1 VTIKLSEAQ
10 IRGQVKAVLDKIPET
25 RVIGIHSPVAWV
37 GPASIRVNAID
48 VDIVFCPSTLAVRET
63 LAGHSPSASTL
74 ALLTD
79 RSDVELGVDVLT
91 RLAKRRLFRIE
102 AWRIAMDL
110 FGAREVDA
118 RLARESWI
126 WESLVEGAPAEG
138 YAPVPSG
145 VLDAETVWK
154 TILCGQLGMSDE
166 QPDAQTLLQGTLDS
180 EALSRFERAP
190 AAMREGVAARV
201 ALTAGPVGSAIMRAL
216 ASGRGADALALGL
229 ACRVL
234 FSVAPQREP
243 KLQEAAVRLEP
254 LLGGHSLEP
263 QQGIAWADAAEAVVR
278 KQVEASGP
286 QAATSWFDRTDTLL
300 RELRADE
307 FVHQSDVLV
316 SGFEQRLE
324 NYVSQLT
331 AALAEPSSSLAAL
344 DTAAAVVLAHDHA
357 LWRTDRAEAV
367 RMSLRLA
374 GWVRRPRVVAAS
386 FAEAVLAYAREG
398 AMVDRARGVLADG
411 DSLPAATEVYRRLAD
426 EVTAVREQEN
436 RHFANLLADW
446 TALGSSDERIVPV
459 EAVLDRVVA
468 PLARE
473 APVLFIVADGM
484 SLPVYCE
491 LLNDLAALGWVEVEE
506 GDQPVRRPAV
516 AALPTI
522 TEVSRA
528 SLLCGALRSGPAG
541 VERNGF
547 SSSPALVAISRP
559 AFPPLLFHK
568 GDLVQAGG
576 GGLAE
581 TVRTEIART
590 TRQIVGVVIN
600 AIDDH
605 LAKGDQLRVHW
616 GTESIRPLRWVLDAA
631 REAGRVVVLTS
642 DHGHVLEPGLTHRP
656 NDSGGHRHRLDDGK
670 PAADEVAL
678 RGPRVLAPGGAVI
691 VPWSERVR
699 YGVRQNGYHGGASPQ
714 EVVVPLAV
722 LRTAEQSLRG
732 WTELPPTIPVWWD
745 VEEPFTGRPTTPP
758 IVPLRVM
765 TPKKQTELFAPT
777 PGSAPSAEA
786 APWVDRLLASPVWAA
801 QKAVAGRLSLPDDR
815 IRQCLVAL
823 DERGGKLTR
832 TALAR
837 ALGVAPLRVSG
848 MMTALR
854 RLLNVDGYAVLTFDE
869 TSDTVELNRALLD
882 TQFGLERSA

>member
-1 VTIKLSEAQ
+1 MISRLSEAQ
-10 IRGQVKAVLDKIPET
+10 IRGQVKAVLDKIPDS
-25 RVIGIHSPVAWV
+25 RIIGIHTPVAWV
-37 GPASIRVNAID
+37 GPASIHINARNVD
-48 VDIVFCPSTLAVRET
+48 VVFCPSVLAVRET

-79 RSDVELGVDVLT
+79 RSDTELGVDVLA

-102 AWRIAMDL
+102 AWHIAMDL

-118 RLARESWI
+118 RLVREPWI
-126 WESLVEGAPAEG
+126 AESLVEGAPAEG

-154 TILCGQLGMSDE
+154 TILCGQLGMTDE
-166 QPDAQTLLQGTLDS
+166 QPDAQTLLQWTL
-180 EALSRFERAP
+180 EPGALSRLERAP
-190 AAMREGVAARV
+190 AAMREGVAARL
-201 ALTAGPVGSAIMRAL
+201 ASTAGPVGAAIMRAVT
-216 ASGRGADALALGL
+216 SGRGADALALGL

-234 FSVAPQREP
+234 FSVARQREP

-254 LLGGHSLEP
+254 LLEGLSLGP
-263 QQGIAWADAAEAVVR
+263 QQGMAWADAAEAVVR
-278 KQVEASGP
+278 RLVQASGP
-286 QAATSWFDRTDTLL
+286 RAATPSFERADTLL
-300 RELRADE
+300 RELRAEE
-307 FVHQSDVLV
+307 FAHLSDMLV
-316 SGFEQRLE
+316 SGFEQRLA
-324 NYVSQLT
+324 NYASELA
-331 AALAEPSSSLAAL
+331 AALAGPSSSLTAL
-344 DTAAAVVLAHDHA
+344 NAAAAVVLAHDHA
-357 LWRTDRAEAV
+357 RGRTDRAEAV

-374 GWVRRPRVVAAS
+374 RWLRRPRAVAAS
-386 FAEAVLAYAREG
+386 FAEAALAYTREG
-398 AMVDRARGVLADG
+398 AMVDLARGVLADG
-411 DSLPAATEVYRRLAD
+411 DSLPAATESYRRIAD
-426 EVTAVREQEN
+426 EVTAVREREN
-436 RHFANLLADW
+436 RHFADLLADW
-446 TALGSSDERIVPV
+446 IALGSSDERIVSV

-484 SLPVYCE
+484 SLPVYYE
-491 LLNDLAALGWVEVEE
+491 LLNDLAALGWVEVDE
-506 GDQPVRRPAV
+506 GDQPVRRPAI

-528 SLLCGALRSGPAG
+528 SLLCGTLRSGPAG
-541 VERNGF
+541 VERAGF
-547 SSSPALVAISRP
+547 SSSPALVAISRA

-581 TVRTEIART
+581 AVRTEIART

-616 GTESIRPLRWVLDAA
+616 STESIRPLRWVLDAA

-642 DHGHVLEPGLTHRP
+642 DHGHVLEPGLTYRP
-656 NDSGGHRHRLDDGK
+656 YDSGGHRHRIDDGK

-678 RGPRVLAPGGAVI
+678 RGPRVLTPGGAVI

-714 EVVVPLAV
+714 EVVVPLTV
-722 LRTAEQSLRG
+722 LRTAGQSLRG
-732 WTELPPTIPVWWD
+732 WTELPPTVPVWWD
-745 VEEPFTGRPTTPP
+745 VEEPSAGRPTTPP
-758 IVPLRVM
+758 VVTVPVM
-765 TPKKQTELFAPT
+765 APRRQTELFP
-777 PGSAPSAEA
+777 PVPERMPSAEA

-801 QKAVAGRLSLPDDR
+801 QKAIAGRLTLPDDR

-837 ALGVAPLRVSG
+837 ALGVPALRVSG
-848 MMTALR
+848 MVTALR
-854 RLLNVDGYAVLTFDE
+854 RLLNVDGYSVLTLDE
-869 TSDTVELNRALLD
+869 ASDTVELNRALLD
-882 TQFGLERSA
+882 TQFGL